1 MKSFQQNEVFSIR
14 KSKVGVCSVLLAV
27 LFIGTQS
34 VLANEVVGETSSS
47 KDNMQMNSLLSSTS
61 TSLSAEPH
69 SDTLSLDNNS
79 SLSTDNNGGVSI
91 NQNKP
96 DITNDTM
103 IGNISGMEVNTI
115 LSTNLNEHVA
125 LNVKDYGAIGDGVND
140 DRQAIQDTIDAAA
153 KGLGGGNVYFPEGTY
168 LVKEIVFL
176 KSHTHLELNEKA
188 TILNGINIKNHP
200 SIVFMTGLFTD
211 DGAQVEWGPTEDISY
226 SGGTI
231 DMNGALNEEG
241 TKAKNL
247 PLINSSGAF
256 AIGNSNNVTIKN
268 VTFKDSYQGH
278 AIQIAGSKNVL
289 VDNSRFLGQALPKT
303 MKDGQIISKES
314 IQIEPLTR
322 KGFPYALNDDGKKS
336 ENVTIQNSYFGK
348 SDKSGEL
355 VTAIGTHYQTLS
367 TQNPSNIKILNNHFD
382 NMMYSGVRFTGFTDI
397 LIKGNRFDKK
407 NKEESVIYRENGAA
421 LVNAFSYKNDKDV
434 LDLNKKVDITE
445 NEFNISDNNTIAI
458 RVAKDNAEYLG
469 KVTDIAVTK
478 NIIKNTS
485 EDSKQPNIE
494 LLRISNNLTVSD
506 NQIFGGDKGIII
518 EDSTGQIM
526 VLNNR
531 FYNLKSDFISFI
543 KSTENGKESVIN
555 DSIGDFN
562 LVTENGVYKILKN
575 TLSISNEKLGNSIL
589 DGLEK
594 NEEIN
599 TYESKSNKN
608 TVTNSNVVLDKVQVG
623 WKQLEGK
630 WYYFDTTGKIVKGW
644 IQADNWYYLDKNGVM
659 QIGWQYINDKWYYL
673 NSSGAME
680 TAWLLDDSK
689 WYFLDET
696 GAMSIGWVQVGKYWY
711 YMNKSGEMLTGW
723 QQVGGKWYYLNS
735 LGKLLINTITPDG
748 YYVNDN
754 GEWI

>member
-103 IGNISGMEVNTI
+103 MGNISGMEVNTI

-140 DRQAIQDTIDAAA
+140 DRQAIQDAIDAAA
-153 KGLGGGNVYFPEGTY
+153 QGLGGGNVYFPEGTY
-168 LVKEIVFL
+168 LVKEIVFF

-407 NKEESVIYRENGAA
+407 VKGESVHYRENGAA
-421 LVNAFSYKNDKDV
+421 LINAFSYKNVKDE
-434 LDLNKKVDITE
+434 LDLNKKVVITE
-445 NEFNISDNNTIAI
+445 NTFYISDPKTKAI
-458 RVAKDNAEYLG
+458 RVAKDSAEYLG
-469 KVTDIAVTK
+469 KVSDITVTK
-478 NIIKNTS
+478 NVINNN
-485 EDSKQPNIE
+485 SKETEQPNIE
-494 LLRISNNLTVSD
+494 LLRVSD
-506 NQIFGGDKGIII
+506 NLVVSENSIFGGKEGIVI
-518 EDSTGQIM
+518 EDSKGKIT
-526 VLNNR
+526 VLNNQ
-531 FYNLKSDFISFI
+531 FYNLSGKYISFI
-543 KSTENGKESVIN
+543 KSNANGKEPVIR
-555 DSIGDFN
+555 DSDGNFN
-562 LVTENGVYKILKN
+562 IVTENGL
-575 TLSISNEKLGNSIL
+575 
-589 DGLEK
+589 
-594 NEEIN
+594 
-599 TYESKSNKN
+599 
-608 TVTNSNVVLDKVQVG
+608 
-623 WKQLEGK
+623 
-630 WYYFDTTGKIVKGW
+630 
-644 IQADNWYYLDKNGVM
+644 
-659 QIGWQYINDKWYYL
+659 YI
-673 NSSGAME
+673 
-680 TAWLLDDSK
+680 
-689 WYFLDET
+689 
-696 GAMSIGWVQVGKYWY
+696 I
-711 YMNKSGEMLTGW
+711 
-723 QQVGGKWYYLNS
+723 
-735 LGKLLINTITPDG
+735 
-748 YYVNDN
+748 
-754 GEWI
+754 

>member
-47 KDNMQMNSLLSSTS
+47 KDNMQLNSLLSSTS

-69 SDTLSLDNNS
+69 PDTLSLDNNS

-103 IGNISGMEVNTI
+103 MGNISGMEVNTI
-115 LSTNLNEHVA
+115 LSTNLKEHVA

-140 DRQAIQDTIDAAA
+140 DRQAIQDAIDAAA
-153 KGLGGGNVYFPEGTY
+153 QGLGGGNVYFPEGTY

-211 DGAQVEWGPTEDISY
+211 DGAQVEWDPTEDISY

-289 VDNSRFLGQALPKT
+289 VDNSRFLGQTLPKT

-382 NMMYSGVRFTGFTDI
+382 NMMYAGVRFTGFTDV

-407 NKEESVIYRENGAA
+407 VKGESVHYRESGAA
-421 LVNAFSYKNDKDV
+421 LVNAYSYKNTKDL
-434 LDLNKKVDITE
+434 LDLNKQVVIAE
-445 NEFNISDNNTIAI
+445 NIFNIADPKTKAI
-458 RVAKDNAEYLG
+458 RVAKDSAEYLG
-469 KVTDIAVTK
+469 KVSDITVTK
-478 NIIKNTS
+478 NVINNN
-485 EDSKQPNIE
+485 SKETEQPNIE
-494 LLRISNNLTVSD
+494 LLRVSD
-506 NQIFGGDKGIII
+506 NLVVSENSIFGGKEGIVI
-518 EDSTGQIM
+518 EDSKGKIT
-526 VLNNR
+526 VLNNQ
-531 FYNLKSDFISFI
+531 FYNLSGKYISFI
-543 KSTENGKESVIN
+543 KSNANGKEAVIR
-555 DSIGDFN
+555 DSDGNFN
-562 LVTENGVYKILKN
+562 IVTENGLYKIVTN
-575 TLSISNEKLGNSIL
+575 NLSDKNEK
-589 DGLEK
+589 EK
-594 NEEIN
+594 NKEEKQ
-599 TYESKSNKN
+599 S
-608 TVTNSNVVLDKVQVG
+608 NSNNL
-623 WKQLEGK
+623 
-630 WYYFDTTGKIVKGW
+630 
-644 IQADNWYYLDKNGVM
+644 IQIM
-659 QIGWQYINDKWYYL
+659 
-673 NSSGAME
+673 
-680 TAWLLDDSK
+680 
-689 WYFLDET
+689 
-696 GAMSIGWVQVGKYWY
+696 
-711 YMNKSGEMLTGW
+711 
-723 QQVGGKWYYLNS
+723 
-735 LGKLLINTITPDG
+735 
-748 YYVNDN
+748 
-754 GEWI
+754 

>member
-1 MKSFQQNEVFSIR
+1 MKYFVPNEVFSIR
-14 KSKVGVCSVLLAV
+14 KLKVGTCSVLLAISI
-27 LFIGTQS
+27 LGSQGILS
-34 VLANEVVGETSSS
+34 DEVVTSSS
-47 KDNMQMNSLLSSTS
+47 PMATKESSN
-61 TSLSAEPH
+61 A
-69 SDTLSLDNNS
+69 
-79 SLSTDNNGGVSI
+79 
-91 NQNKP
+91 
-96 DITNDTM
+96 ITNDLDNSPTVNQNRSAEM
-103 IGNISGMEVNTI
+103 IASNSTTNGLDNSLSVNSISSNGTI
-115 LSTNLNEHVA
+115 RSNSQLDNRTVESTVTSTNENKSYKEDVISDRIIKKEFEDTA
-125 LNVKDYGAIGDGVND
+125 LSVKDYGAVGDGIHD

-407 NKEESVIYRENGAA
+407 VKGESVHYRENGAA
-421 LVNAFSYKNDKDV
+421 LINAFSYKNVKDE
-434 LDLNKKVDITE
+434 LDLNKKVVITE
-445 NEFNISDNNTIAI
+445 NTFYISDPKTKAI
-458 RVAKDNAEYLG
+458 RVAKDSAEYLG
-469 KVTDIAVTK
+469 KVSDITVTK
-478 NIIKNTS
+478 NVINNN
-485 EDSKQPNIE
+485 SKETEQPNIE
-494 LLRISNNLTVSD
+494 LLRVSD
-506 NQIFGGDKGIII
+506 NLVVSENSIFGGKEGIVI
-518 EDSTGQIM
+518 EDSKGKIT
-526 VLNNR
+526 VLNNQ
-531 FYNLKSDFISFI
+531 FYNLSGKYISFI
-543 KSTENGKESVIN
+543 KSNANGKEPVIR
-555 DSIGDFN
+555 DSDGNFN
-562 LVTENGVYKILKN
+562 IVTENGLYKIVTN
-575 TLSISNEKLGNSIL
+575 NLSDKNEK
-589 DGLEK
+589 EK
-594 NEEIN
+594 NKEEKFK
-599 TYESKSNKN
+599 TSSYVHEKQS
-608 TVTNSNVVLDKVQVG
+608 NSNNVIDSNQK
-623 WKQLEGK
+623 
-630 WYYFDTTGKIVKGW
+630 KGEFNSSK
-644 IQADNWYYLDKNGVM
+644 DNR
-659 QIGWQYINDKWYYL
+659 QINDKID
-673 NSSGAME
+673 NKQDNKIEEVNHKKVGDGRE
-680 TAWLLDDSK
+680 T
-689 WYFLDET
+689 ENH
-696 GAMSIGWVQVGKYWY
+696 I
-711 YMNKSGEMLTGW
+711 NKSKEIVEVKQKLPKTGSNKIMELFLTVTGI
-723 QQVGGKWYYLNS
+723 GLLLTLKGLKYYGKD
-735 LGKLLINTITPDG
+735 K
-748 YYVNDN
+748 
-754 GEWI
+754 

>member
-103 IGNISGMEVNTI
+103 MGNISGMEVNTI
-115 LSTNLNEHVA
+115 LSTNLNEDVA

-289 VDNSRFLGQALPKT
+289 VDNSRFLGQTLPKT

-382 NMMYSGVRFTGFTDI
+382 NMMYAGVRFTGFTDV

-407 NKEESVIYRENGAA
+407 VKGESVHYRESGAA
-421 LVNAFSYKNDKDV
+421 LVNAYSYKNTKDL
-434 LDLNKKVDITE
+434 LDLNKQVVIAE
-445 NEFNISDNNTIAI
+445 NIFNIADPKTKAI
-458 RVAKDNAEYLG
+458 RVAKDSAEYLG
-469 KVTDIAVTK
+469 KVSDITVTK
-478 NIIKNTS
+478 NVINNN
-485 EDSKQPNIE
+485 SKETEQPNIE
-494 LLRISNNLTVSD
+494 LLRVSD
-506 NQIFGGDKGIII
+506 NLVVSENSIFGGKEGIVI
-518 EDSTGQIM
+518 EDSKGKIT
-526 VLNNR
+526 VLNNQ
-531 FYNLKSDFISFI
+531 FYNLSGKYISFI
-543 KSTENGKESVIN
+543 KSNANGKEPVIR
-555 DSIGDFN
+555 DSDGNFN
-562 LVTENGVYKILKN
+562 IVTENGLYKIVTN
-575 TLSISNEKLGNSIL
+575 NLSDKNEK
-589 DGLEK
+589 EK
-594 NEEIN
+594 NKEEKQ
-599 TYESKSNKN
+599 S
-608 TVTNSNVVLDKVQVG
+608 NSNNL
-623 WKQLEGK
+623 
-630 WYYFDTTGKIVKGW
+630 
-644 IQADNWYYLDKNGVM
+644 IQIM
-659 QIGWQYINDKWYYL
+659 
-673 NSSGAME
+673 
-680 TAWLLDDSK
+680 
-689 WYFLDET
+689 
-696 GAMSIGWVQVGKYWY
+696 
-711 YMNKSGEMLTGW
+711 
-723 QQVGGKWYYLNS
+723 
-735 LGKLLINTITPDG
+735 
-748 YYVNDN
+748 
-754 GEWI
+754 

>member
-1 MKSFQQNEVFSIR
+1 MKYFVPNEVFSIR
-14 KSKVGVCSVLLAV
+14 KLKVGTCSVLLAISI
-27 LFIGTQS
+27 LGSQGILS
-34 VLANEVVGETSSS
+34 DEVVTSSS
-47 KDNMQMNSLLSSTS
+47 PMATKESSN
-61 TSLSAEPH
+61 A
-69 SDTLSLDNNS
+69 
-79 SLSTDNNGGVSI
+79 
-91 NQNKP
+91 
-96 DITNDTM
+96 ITNDLDNSPTVNQNRSAEM
-103 IGNISGMEVNTI
+103 IASNSTTNGLDNSLSVNSISSNGTI
-115 LSTNLNEHVA
+115 RSNSQLDNRTVESTVTSTNENKSYKEDVISDRIIKKEFEDTA
-125 LNVKDYGAIGDGVND
+125 LSVKDYGAVGDGIHD

-211 DGAQVEWGPTEDISY
+211 DGAQVEWSPTEDISY

-382 NMMYSGVRFTGFTDI
+382 NMMYAGVRFTGFTDV

-407 NKEESVIYRENGAA
+407 VKGESVHYRESGAA
-421 LVNAFSYKNDKDV
+421 LVNAYSYKNTKDL
-434 LDLNKKVDITE
+434 LDLNKQVLIAE
-445 NEFNISDNNTIAI
+445 NIFNIADPKTKAI
-458 RVAKDNAEYLG
+458 RVAKDSAEYLG
-469 KVTDIAVTK
+469 KVSDITVTK
-478 NIIKNTS
+478 NVINNN
-485 EDSKQPNIE
+485 SKETEQPNIE
-494 LLRISNNLTVSD
+494 LLRVSD
-506 NQIFGGDKGIII
+506 NLVVSENSIFGGKEGIVI
-518 EDSTGQIM
+518 EDSKGKIT
-526 VLNNR
+526 VLNNQ
-531 FYNLKSDFISFI
+531 FYNLSGKYISFI
-543 KSTENGKESVIN
+543 KSNANGKEPVIR
-555 DSIGDFN
+555 DSDGNFN
-562 LVTENGVYKILKN
+562 IVTENGLYKIVTN
-575 TLSISNEKLGNSIL
+575 NLSDKNEK
-589 DGLEK
+589 EK
-594 NEEIN
+594 NKEEKQSNSNNVIDSNQKKGEFNSSKDNRQMNDKIDNKQDNKTEEVNYKIVGDGRETENHIN
-599 TYESKSNKN
+599 KSKEIVDVKQKLPKTGSNKIMELFL
-608 TVTNSNVVLDKVQVG
+608 TVTGIGLLLTLKGLKYYGKDK
-623 WKQLEGK
+623 
-630 WYYFDTTGKIVKGW
+630 
-644 IQADNWYYLDKNGVM
+644 
-659 QIGWQYINDKWYYL
+659 
-673 NSSGAME
+673 
-680 TAWLLDDSK
+680 
-689 WYFLDET
+689 
-696 GAMSIGWVQVGKYWY
+696 
-711 YMNKSGEMLTGW
+711 
-723 QQVGGKWYYLNS
+723 
-735 LGKLLINTITPDG
+735 
-748 YYVNDN
+748 
-754 GEWI
+754 

>member
-1 MKSFQQNEVFSIR
+1 MKYFVPNEVFSIR
-14 KSKVGVCSVLLAV
+14 KLKVGTCSVLLAISI
-27 LFIGTQS
+27 LGSQGILS
-34 VLANEVVGETSSS
+34 DEVVTSSS
-47 KDNMQMNSLLSSTS
+47 PMATKESSN
-61 TSLSAEPH
+61 A
-69 SDTLSLDNNS
+69 
-79 SLSTDNNGGVSI
+79 
-91 NQNKP
+91 
-96 DITNDTM
+96 ITNDLDNSPTVNQNRSAEM
-103 IGNISGMEVNTI
+103 IASNSTTNGLDNSLSVNSISSNGTI
-115 LSTNLNEHVA
+115 RSNSQLDNRTVESTVTSTNENKSYKEDVISDRIIKKEFEDTA
-125 LNVKDYGAIGDGVND
+125 LSVKDYGAIGDGVND

-211 DGAQVEWGPTEDISY
+211 DGAQVEWSPTEDISY

-382 NMMYSGVRFTGFTDI
+382 NMMYAGVRFTGFTDV

-407 NKEESVIYRENGAA
+407 VKGESVHYRESGAA
-421 LVNAFSYKNDKDV
+421 LVNAYSYKNTKDL
-434 LDLNKKVDITE
+434 LDLNKQVVIAE
-445 NEFNISDNNTIAI
+445 NIFNIADPKTKAI
-458 RVAKDNAEYLG
+458 RVAKDSAEYLG
-469 KVTDIAVTK
+469 KVSDITVTK
-478 NIIKNTS
+478 NVINNN
-485 EDSKQPNIE
+485 SKETEQPNIE
-494 LLRISNNLTVSD
+494 LLRVSD
-506 NQIFGGDKGIII
+506 NLVVSENSIFGGKEGIVI
-518 EDSTGQIM
+518 EDSKGKIT
-526 VLNNR
+526 VLNNQ
-531 FYNLKSDFISFI
+531 FYNLSGKYISFI
-543 KSTENGKESVIN
+543 KSNANEKEPVIR
-555 DSIGDFN
+555 DSDGNFN
-562 LVTENGVYKILKN
+562 IVTENGLYKIVTN
-575 TLSISNEKLGNSIL
+575 NLSDKNEK
-589 DGLEK
+589 EK
-594 NEEIN
+594 NKEEKQSNSNNVIDSNQKKGEFNSSKDNRQMNDKIDNKQDNKIEEVNHKIVGDGRETENHIN
-599 TYESKSNKN
+599 KSKEIVDVKQKLPKTGSNKIMELFL
-608 TVTNSNVVLDKVQVG
+608 TVTGIGLLLTLKGLKYYGKDK
-623 WKQLEGK
+623 
-630 WYYFDTTGKIVKGW
+630 
-644 IQADNWYYLDKNGVM
+644 
-659 QIGWQYINDKWYYL
+659 
-673 NSSGAME
+673 
-680 TAWLLDDSK
+680 
-689 WYFLDET
+689 
-696 GAMSIGWVQVGKYWY
+696 
-711 YMNKSGEMLTGW
+711 
-723 QQVGGKWYYLNS
+723 
-735 LGKLLINTITPDG
+735 
-748 YYVNDN
+748 
-754 GEWI
+754 

>member
-103 IGNISGMEVNTI
+103 MGNISGMEVNTI

-140 DRQAIQDTIDAAA
+140 DRQAIQDAIDAAA
-153 KGLGGGNVYFPEGTY
+153 QGLGGGNVYFPEGTY

-382 NMMYSGVRFTGFTDI
+382 NMMYAGVRFTGFTDV

-407 NKEESVIYRENGAA
+407 VKGESVHYRESGAA
-421 LVNAFSYKNDKDV
+421 LVNAYSYKNTKDL
-434 LDLNKKVDITE
+434 LDLNKQVVIAE
-445 NEFNISDNNTIAI
+445 NIFNIADPKTKAI
-458 RVAKDNAEYLG
+458 RVAKDSAEYLG
-469 KVTDIAVTK
+469 SLDERFLDHA
-478 NIIKNTS
+478 IINQIDVTS
-485 EDSKQPNIE
+485 EQIVLMSDGFYEFYQNNQNKTFEE
-494 LLRISNNLTVSD
+494 LI
-506 NQIFGGDKGIII
+506 K
-518 EDSTGQIM
+518 M
-526 VLNNR
+526 R
-531 FYNLKSDFISFI
+531 FNSSAIDPIY
-543 KSTENGKESVIN
+543 GKK
-555 DSIGDFN
+555 DDA
-562 LVTENGVYKILKN
+562 
-575 TLSISNEKLGNSIL
+575 SIL
-589 DGLEK
+589 VID
-594 NEEIN
+594 
-599 TYESKSNKN
+599 
-608 TVTNSNVVLDKVQVG
+608 V
-623 WKQLEGK
+623 
-630 WYYFDTTGKIVKGW
+630 
-644 IQADNWYYLDKNGVM
+644 
-659 QIGWQYINDKWYYL
+659 
-673 NSSGAME
+673 
-680 TAWLLDDSK
+680 
-689 WYFLDET
+689 
-696 GAMSIGWVQVGKYWY
+696 
-711 YMNKSGEMLTGW
+711 
-723 QQVGGKWYYLNS
+723 
-735 LGKLLINTITPDG
+735 
-748 YYVNDN
+748 
-754 GEWI
+754 

>member
-407 NKEESVIYRENGAA
+407 VKGESVHYRENGAA
-421 LVNAFSYKNDKDV
+421 LINAFSYKNVKDE
-434 LDLNKKVDITE
+434 LDLNKKVVITE
-445 NEFNISDNNTIAI
+445 NTFYISDPKTKAI
-458 RVAKDNAEYLG
+458 RVAKDSAEYLG
-469 KVTDIAVTK
+469 KVSDITVTK
-478 NIIKNTS
+478 NVINNN
-485 EDSKQPNIE
+485 SKETEQPNIE
-494 LLRISNNLTVSD
+494 LLRVSD
-506 NQIFGGDKGIII
+506 NLVVSENSIFGGKEGIVI
-518 EDSTGQIM
+518 EDSKGKIT
-526 VLNNR
+526 VLNNQ
-531 FYNLKSDFISFI
+531 FYNLSGKYISFI
-543 KSTENGKESVIN
+543 KSNANGKEPVIR
-555 DSIGDFN
+555 DSDGNFN
-562 LVTENGVYKILKN
+562 IVTENGLYKIVTN
-575 TLSISNEKLGNSIL
+575 NLSDKNEK
-589 DGLEK
+589 EK
-594 NEEIN
+594 NKEEKQ
-599 TYESKSNKN
+599 S
-608 TVTNSNVVLDKVQVG
+608 NSNNVIDSNQ
-623 WKQLEGK
+623 
-630 WYYFDTTGKIVKGW
+630 
-644 IQADNWYYLDKNGVM
+644 KNGEF
-659 QIGWQYINDKWYYL
+659 
-673 NSSGAME
+673 NSS
-680 TAWLLDDSK
+680 K
-689 WYFLDET
+689 
-696 GAMSIGWVQVGKYWY
+696 
-711 YMNKSGEMLTGW
+711 
-723 QQVGGKWYYLNS
+723 
-735 LGKLLINTITPDG
+735 
-748 YYVNDN
+748 DN
-754 GEWI
+754 R

>member
-14 KSKVGVCSVLLAV
+14 KSKVGVCSVLLVV

-407 NKEESVIYRENGAA
+407 VKGESVHYRENGAA
-421 LVNAFSYKNDKDV
+421 LINAFSYKNVKDE
-434 LDLNKKVDITE
+434 LDLNKKVVITE
-445 NEFNISDNNTIAI
+445 NTFYISDPKTKAI
-458 RVAKDNAEYLG
+458 RVAKDSAEYLG
-469 KVTDIAVTK
+469 KVSDITVTK
-478 NIIKNTS
+478 NVINNN
-485 EDSKQPNIE
+485 SKETEQPNIE
-494 LLRISNNLTVSD
+494 LLRVSD
-506 NQIFGGDKGIII
+506 NLVVSENSIFGGKEGIVI
-518 EDSTGQIM
+518 EDSKGKIT
-526 VLNNR
+526 VLNNQ
-531 FYNLKSDFISFI
+531 FYNLSGKYISFI
-543 KSTENGKESVIN
+543 KSNANGKEPVIR
-555 DSIGDFN
+555 DSDGNFN
-562 LVTENGVYKILKN
+562 IVTENGLYKIVTN
-575 TLSISNEKLGNSIL
+575 NLSDKNEK
-589 DGLEK
+589 EK
-594 NEEIN
+594 
-599 TYESKSNKN
+599 TKRKN
-608 TVTNSNVVLDKVQVG
+608 LKQVHMCM
-623 WKQLEGK
+623 KNNL
-630 WYYFDTTGKIVKGW
+630 
-644 IQADNWYYLDKNGVM
+644 IQIM
-659 QIGWQYINDKWYYL
+659 
-673 NSSGAME
+673 
-680 TAWLLDDSK
+680 
-689 WYFLDET
+689 
-696 GAMSIGWVQVGKYWY
+696 
-711 YMNKSGEMLTGW
+711 
-723 QQVGGKWYYLNS
+723 
-735 LGKLLINTITPDG
+735 
-748 YYVNDN
+748 
-754 GEWI
+754 

>member
-1 MKSFQQNEVFSIR
+1 MLKIVKKLEVLMKYFVPNEVFSIR
-14 KSKVGVCSVLLAV
+14 KLKVGTCSVLLAISI
-27 LFIGTQS
+27 LGSQGILS
-34 VLANEVVGETSSS
+34 DEVVTSSS
-47 KDNMQMNSLLSSTS
+47 PMATKESSN
-61 TSLSAEPH
+61 A
-69 SDTLSLDNNS
+69 
-79 SLSTDNNGGVSI
+79 
-91 NQNKP
+91 
-96 DITNDTM
+96 ITNDLDNSPTVNQNRSAEM
-103 IGNISGMEVNTI
+103 IASNSTTNGLDNSLSVNSISSNGTI
-115 LSTNLNEHVA
+115 RSNSQLDNRTVESTVTSTNENKSYKEDVISDRIIKKEFEDTA
-125 LNVKDYGAIGDGVND
+125 LSVKDYGAVGDGIHD

-407 NKEESVIYRENGAA
+407 VKGESVHYRENGAA
-421 LVNAFSYKNDKDV
+421 LINAFSYKNVKDE
-434 LDLNKKVDITE
+434 LDLNKKVVITE
-445 NEFNISDNNTIAI
+445 NTFYISDPKTKAI
-458 RVAKDNAEYLG
+458 RVAKDSAEYLG
-469 KVTDIAVTK
+469 KVSDITVTK
-478 NIIKNTS
+478 NVINNN
-485 EDSKQPNIE
+485 SKETEQPNIE
-494 LLRISNNLTVSD
+494 LLRVSD
-506 NQIFGGDKGIII
+506 NLVVSENSIFGGKEGIVI
-518 EDSTGQIM
+518 EDSKGKIT
-526 VLNNR
+526 VLNNQ
-531 FYNLKSDFISFI
+531 FYNLSGKYISFI
-543 KSTENGKESVIN
+543 KSNANGKEPVIR
-555 DSIGDFN
+555 DSDGNFN
-562 LVTENGVYKILKN
+562 IVTENGLYKIVTN
-575 TLSISNEKLGNSIL
+575 NLSDKNEK
-589 DGLEK
+589 EK
-594 NEEIN
+594 NKEEKFK
-599 TYESKSNKN
+599 TSSYVHEKQS
-608 TVTNSNVVLDKVQVG
+608 NSNNVIDSNQK
-623 WKQLEGK
+623 
-630 WYYFDTTGKIVKGW
+630 KGEFNSSK
-644 IQADNWYYLDKNGVM
+644 DNR
-659 QIGWQYINDKWYYL
+659 QINDKID
-673 NSSGAME
+673 NKQDNKIEEVNHKKVGDGRE
-680 TAWLLDDSK
+680 T
-689 WYFLDET
+689 ENH
-696 GAMSIGWVQVGKYWY
+696 I
-711 YMNKSGEMLTGW
+711 NKSKEIVEVKQKLPKTGSNKIMELFLTVTGI
-723 QQVGGKWYYLNS
+723 GLLLTLKGLKYYGKD
-735 LGKLLINTITPDG
+735 K
-748 YYVNDN
+748 
-754 GEWI
+754 

>member
-103 IGNISGMEVNTI
+103 MGNISGMEVNTI

-140 DRQAIQDTIDAAA
+140 DRQAIQDAIDAAA
-153 KGLGGGNVYFPEGTY
+153 QGLGGGNVYFPEGTY

-211 DGAQVEWGPTEDISY
+211 DGAQVEWDPTEDISY

-289 VDNSRFLGQALPKT
+289 VDNSRFLGQTLPKT

-407 NKEESVIYRENGAA
+407 VKGESVHYRENGAA
-421 LVNAFSYKNDKDV
+421 LINAFSYKNVKDE
-434 LDLNKKVDITE
+434 LDLNKKVVITE
-445 NEFNISDNNTIAI
+445 NTFYISDPKTKAI
-458 RVAKDNAEYLG
+458 RVAKDSAEYLG
-469 KVTDIAVTK
+469 KVSDITVTK
-478 NIIKNTS
+478 NVINNN
-485 EDSKQPNIE
+485 SKETEQPNIE
-494 LLRISNNLTVSD
+494 LLRVSD
-506 NQIFGGDKGIII
+506 NLVVSENNIFGGKEGIVI
-518 EDSTGQIM
+518 EDSKGKIT
-526 VLNNR
+526 VLNNQ
-531 FYNLKSDFISFI
+531 FYNLSGKYISFI
-543 KSTENGKESVIN
+543 KSNANGKEPVIR
-555 DSIGDFN
+555 DSDGNFN
-562 LVTENGVYKILKN
+562 IVTENGLYKIVTN
-575 TLSISNEKLGNSIL
+575 NLSDKNEK
-589 DGLEK
+589 EK
-594 NEEIN
+594 NKEEKFK
-599 TYESKSNKN
+599 TSSYVHEKQS
-608 TVTNSNVVLDKVQVG
+608 NSNNVIDSNQKNGEFNSSKDNRQMNDKFDN
-623 WKQLEGK
+623 KQDKKTEEVN
-630 WYYFDTTGKIVKGW
+630 YKIVG
-644 IQADNWYYLDKNGVM
+644 DGR
-659 QIGWQYINDKWYYL
+659 
-673 NSSGAME
+673 E
-680 TAWLLDDSK
+680 T
-689 WYFLDET
+689 ENH
-696 GAMSIGWVQVGKYWY
+696 I
-711 YMNKSGEMLTGW
+711 NKSKEIVDVKQNYQRLVRTRFW
-723 QQVGGKWYYLNS
+723 NYS
-735 LGKLLINTITPDG
+735 
-748 YYVNDN
+748 
-754 GEWI
+754 